1 MDMIN
6 DKPKKKMKLWTKILL
21 LQLGLQFLS
30 APLIL
35 LFVNV
40 SIFDFE
46 VFRGFGFLIMPIII
60 SGFVPIFLPVFVR
73 SGLKR
78 DIEEK
83 PVIILT
89 VVAILA
95 IIPML
100 CVSLIATLAV
110 LEMLGFSGM

>member
-1 MDMIN
+1 MDVIN
-6 DKPKKKMKLWTKILL
+6 EKPKKKMKLWTKILL

-30 APLIL
+30 VPLIL
-35 LFVNV
+35 LLLNV
-40 SIFDFE
+40 VFFGHFSELIIF
-46 VFRGFGFLIMPIII
+46 GIPIII

-100 CVSLIATLAV
+100 CISLITTLAV
-110 LEMLGFSGM
+110 LEMLGFSSM